1 MNDSV
6 ARFVSI
12 AKKANREMQQAKRD
26 RSPWL
31 TSHWRSVK
39 ILNLVKARNARALA
53 RMYGTTNA
61 LAGDKNE

>member
-6 ARFVSI
+6 ARFISI
-12 AKKANREMQQAKRD
+12 AKKANREMQQAKRE

-31 TSHWRSVK
+31 TSHWRNIK

-53 RMYGTTNA
+53 RMYGTTTA
-61 LAGDKNE
+61 LAGDNNE